1 MEGYIMNENDGLWVV
16 EFKSSAELNGKGVF
30 VLNGER
36 ILGGDAGYYYS
47 GQCKEVDGKV
57 SGEINVIRYDHNSIS
72 VFGEIDTFTLSIEG
86 TIDGSVIETS
96 ATSESFPGLVMQITG
111 SKRENL

>member
-1 MEGYIMNENDGLWVV
+1 MRKKACYFFL
-16 EFKSSAELNGKGVF
+16 AVF
-30 VLNGER
+30 I
-36 ILGGDAGYYYS
+36 ILIFRFWFFSFDPLVGGDAGYYYS

-86 TIDGSVIETS
+86 TIDGSVIEIS